1 MEDENDKLEED
12 FYQFLNLPRN
22 APQEDIT
29 NAYRRLSRIYHP
41 DKHTDPLRKKEA
53 EVLFNKTKR
62 AYEVLSD
69 PHKRA
74 IYDSLGTKG
83 LETEGWEIVQRTKTP
98 QEIREEYEL
107 LAQQKEERR
116 LLQRTNPKSSIS
128 VSIDAT
134 ELFNPYEDEYDEFG
148 SNGFP
153 TVVVK
158 GMSFSQSI
166 EAPLTINDTAFLSGN
181 LSTHKGSGSGSV
193 NVSLRRI
200 TSPDGWAEIEMGFGS
215 GLSLSAK
222 GFRNLTRRLFTNV
235 SGIVTSTDRGLSLGF
250 VSTLAHQLDKNTVG
264 YLTYKAS
271 GPSSMSTMV
280 VKDTNRYR
288 AQANFVLGIPHSY
301 FTLSYCHKL
310 EKHEGRLRGAIKAGT
325 FGAMVEYGLERKVS
339 EHSSLAVSMTVG
351 VPTGVMLKIKL
362 SRGNQ
367 IYNFPIHLCDEV
379 LPSPIFYGTVTP
391 MVAWII
397 VRRLVVEPYIQK
409 QKVKD
414 IERHRAMHHSQMLAR
429 RREAEIA
436 IDLMKETYRRIVEE
450 EENRKGLIITKCI
463 YGRWLD
469 LSHRDL
475 GDAITDVTIPL
486 QCLVRDSKL
495 ILHEASKSQLPG
507 FYDPCMGE
515 DKSLYVQYSFHGV
528 PHEVTIQD
536 SDPLR
541 IPKHS
546 QKTTLKQAIDENFK

>member
-1 MEDENDKLEED
+1 MEEENDKLEED

-22 APQEDIT
+22 APQEEIT

-53 EVLFNKTKR
+53 EVLFNKTKK

-116 LLQRTNPKSSIS
+116 LLQRTNPKSSIT

-148 SNGFP
+148 SSGFP
-153 TVVVK
+153 SVIVK
-158 GMSFSQSI
+158 GMNFSQSI
-166 EAPLTINDTAFLSGN
+166 EAPLTLNDTAFLSGQ

-215 GLSLSAK
+215 GLSVSAK
-222 GFRNLTRRLFTNV
+222 GFRNLTKRLFTNI
-235 SGIVTSTDRGLSLGF
+235 SGIITSTDRGFVLGF
-250 VSTLAHQLDKNTVG
+250 VSTIAHQLDKNTVG

-271 GPSSMSTMV
+271 GQSSMSTMV

-288 AQANFVLGIPHSY
+288 TQANFVLGIPHSY
-301 FTLSYCHKL
+301 FAISYCHKL
-310 EKHEGRLRGAIKAGT
+310 EKHEGRLRGSIKAGT

-379 LPSPIFYGTVTP
+379 IPSPIFYGTVTP

-397 VRRLVVEPYIQK
+397 IRRLVVEPYIQQ

-414 IERHRAMHHSQMLAR
+414 IERHRAMHHSQMLTR

-436 IDLMKETYRRIVEE
+436 IDLMKETYRRIIEE
-450 EENRKGLIITKCI
+450 EENRKGLIITKSI

-469 LSHRDL
+469 LSQRDI
-475 GDAITDVTIPL
+475 GDAMTDVTIPL
-486 QCLVRDSKL
+486 QCLVKDSKL

-528 PHEVTIQD
+528 AHEVTIQD

-541 IPKHS
+541 IPKQSHR
-546 QKTTLKQAIDENFK
+546 KQL

>member
-1 MEDENDKLEED
+1 MAASYSQENDFEIEED
-12 FYQFLNLPRN
+12 FYSFLNLPKN

-69 PHKRA
+69 AHKRA
-74 IYDSLGTKG
+74 IYDNLGTKG

-98 QEIREEYEL
+98 QEIREEYER
-107 LAQQKEERR
+107 LAQQKEEQR
-116 LLQRTNPKSSIS
+116 LHQRTNPRGTVT

-134 ELFNPYEDEYDEFG
+134 ELFSPLVDYGYEEFG
-148 SNGFP
+148 SSSGFP
-153 TVVVK
+153 TLAVK

-166 EAPLTINDTAFLSGN
+166 EAPLTLKDTAFMSGQ
-181 LSTHKGSGSGSV
+181 LSTHKGSGSGNV
-193 NVSLRRI
+193 NVSLRRL
-200 TSPDGWAEIEMGFGS
+200 TSSEGWAEVEVGCGN

-222 GFRNLTRRLFTNV
+222 GFRNLTKRIFTNI
-235 SGIVTSTDRGLSLGF
+235 SGVVTYTGDALTLGF

-264 YLTYKAS
+264 YLTYKET
-271 GPSSMSTMV
+271 GQSSMSTRIV
-280 VKDTNRYR
+280 RDTNRYR
-288 AQANFVLGIPHSY
+288 AQASFVLGVPHSY
-301 FTLSYCHKL
+301 ISLSYVHKL
-310 EKHEGRLRGAIKAGT
+310 EKHDGRLRGSVEAGT
-325 FGAMVEYGLERKVS
+325 FGAIVHYGLERKVS
-339 EHSSLAVSMTVG
+339 EHSSLAVAMSIG
-351 VPTGVMLKIKL
+351 VPTGVVLKIKL

-367 IYNFPIHLCDEV
+367 IYNFPIHLCEDV

-397 VRRLVVEPYIQK
+397 IRRLIVEPYIQQ
-409 QKVKD
+409 QKAKD
-414 IERHRAMHHSQMLAR
+414 IERHRAMHQTQMLAR

-436 IDLMKETYRRIVEE
+436 VDLMKETYRRVVEE
-450 EENRKGLIITKCI
+450 EENRKGLIITKAV

-469 LSHRDL
+469 LSHRES
-475 GDAITDVTIPL
+475 GDALTDVTIPL
-486 QCLVRDSKL
+486 QCLVKDSKL

-515 DKSLYVQYSFHGV
+515 DKNLYVQYTFHGV
-528 PHEVTIQD
+528 QHEVTVQD
-536 SDPLR
+536 SDLLR
-541 IPKHS
+541 IPKQSHRKS
-546 QKTTLKQAIDENFK
+546 S

>member
-1 MEDENDKLEED
+1 MDDEDERLEED

-22 APQEDIT
+22 APQEEIT

-41 DKHTDPLRKKEA
+41 DKHTDALRKKEA
-53 EVLFNKTKR
+53 EVLFNKTKK

-148 SNGFP
+148 SDGFP
-153 TVVVK
+153 SIVVK
-158 GMSFSQSI
+158 GMNFSQSI
-166 EAPLTINDTAFLSGN
+166 EAPLTLNDTAFLSGQ

-200 TSPDGWAEIEMGFGS
+200 TSPDGWAELEMGFGS
-215 GLSLSAK
+215 GLSLAAK
-222 GFRNLTRRLFTNV
+222 GFRNLTRRIFTNI
-235 SGIVTSTDRGLSLGF
+235 SGIVTSTDRGLTLGF

-280 VKDTNRYR
+280 VKDTSRYR
-288 AQANFVLGIPHSY
+288 AQVNFVLGIPHSY
-301 FTLSYCHKL
+301 FAITYCHKL
-310 EKHEGRLRGAIKAGT
+310 EKHDGRLRGAIKAGT

-367 IYNFPIHLCDEV
+367 IYNFPIHLCHEV

-397 VRRLVVEPYIQK
+397 IRRVVVEPYMQQ

-414 IERHRAMHHSQMLAR
+414 IERHRAVHHSQMLAR
-429 RREAEIA
+429 RREAEIS
-436 IDLMKETYRRIVEE
+436 IDLMKETYRRIVED
-450 EENRKGLIITKCI
+450 EENRKGLIITKAL

-495 ILHEASKSQLPG
+495 ILHEASKCQLPG

-536 SDPLR
+536 TDPLR
-541 IPKHS
+541 IPKQSHR
-546 QKTTLKQAIDENFK
+546 KQL

>member
-83 LETEGWEIVQRTKTP
+83 LETDGWEIVQRTKTP

-128 VSIDAT
+128 VSVDAT

-148 SNGFP
+148 SSGFP
-153 TVVVK
+153 SIVVK

-166 EAPLTINDTAFLSGN
+166 EAPLTLNDTAFLSGQ

-200 TSPDGWAEIEMGFGS
+200 TSPDGWAEVEMGFGS
-215 GLSLSAK
+215 GLSFSAK
-222 GFRNLTRRLFTNV
+222 GFRNLTKRLFTNI
-235 SGIVTSTDRGLSLGF
+235 SGIVTSTDRGLVLGF

-271 GPSSMSTMV
+271 GPSSMSTMI

-288 AQANFVLGIPHSY
+288 TQANIVLGIPHSY
-301 FTLSYCHKL
+301 FTISYCHKL

-367 IYNFPIHLCDEV
+367 MYNFPIHLCEEV

-414 IERHRAMHHSQMLAR
+414 IERHRAQHHSQMLAR

-436 IDLMKETYRRIVEE
+436 IDLMKETYRRIIED
-450 EENRKGLIITKCI
+450 EENRKGLIITKSI

-469 LSHRDL
+469 LGHRDL
-475 GDAITDVTIPL
+475 GDAMTDVTIPL

-541 IPKHS
+541 IPKQSHR
-546 QKTTLKQAIDENFK
+546 KQL

>member
-1 MEDENDKLEED
+1 MDDENEKLEED

-69 PHKRA
+69 AHKRA

-83 LETEGWEIVQRTKTP
+83 LETEGWEVVQRTKTP

-107 LAQQKEERR
+107 LAQRKEERR

-148 SNGFP
+148 SSGFP
-153 TVVVK
+153 TIMVK
-158 GMSFSQSI
+158 GMNFSQSI
-166 EAPLTINDTAFLSGN
+166 EAPLTLNDTAFLTGQ
-181 LSTHKGSGSGSV
+181 LSTHKGTGSGSV

-200 TSPDGWAEIEMGFGS
+200 TSPDGWAELEMGFGS
-215 GLSLSAK
+215 GLSFSAK
-222 GFRNLTRRLFTNV
+222 GFRNLTKRIFTNI
-235 SGIVTSTDRGLSLGF
+235 SGIVTSTDRGLTLGF

-264 YLTYKAS
+264 YLTYKAA
-271 GPSSMSTMV
+271 GPSSMSTMI
-280 VKDTNRYR
+280 VKDTARYR
-288 AQANFVLGIPHSY
+288 TQANIVLGIPHSY
-301 FTLSYCHKL
+301 FAITYCHKL
-310 EKHEGRLRGAIKAGT
+310 EKHEGRLRGAVKAGT

-351 VPTGVMLKIKL
+351 VPTGVMLKIKV

-436 IDLMKETYRRIVEE
+436 IDLMKETYRRIVED
-450 EENRKGLIITKCI
+450 EENRKGLIITKSI

-528 PHEVTIQD
+528 AHEVTIQD
-536 SDPLR
+536 SDSLR
-541 IPKHS
+541 IPKQSHR
-546 QKTTLKQAIDENFK
+546 KQL

>member
-1 MEDENDKLEED
+1 MDDENERLEED
-12 FYQFLNLPRN
+12 FYQFLNLPRD
-22 APQEDIT
+22 APQEEIT

-116 LLQRTNPKSSIS
+116 LLQRTNPQSSIT
-128 VSIDAT
+128 VNIDAT
-134 ELFNPYEDEYDEFG
+134 ELFSSYEDAYDDEFG
-148 SNGFP
+148 PPGDFFP
-153 TVVVK
+153 SIVVK
-158 GMSFSQSI
+158 GMNFSQSI
-166 EAPLTINDTAFLSGN
+166 QAPLTLTDTAYLSGE

-200 TSPDGWAEIEMGFGS
+200 TSPDGWAEVDLGFGN
-215 GLSLSAK
+215 GLSFSAK
-222 GFRNLTRRLFTNV
+222 GFRNLTKRMFTNI
-235 SGIVTSTDRGLSLGF
+235 SGILTTTDEGLSFGF

-264 YLTYKAS
+264 YLTYKNS
-271 GPSSMSTMV
+271 QSSSMSTSI
-280 VKDTNRYR
+280 VKETTTYR
-288 AQANFVLGIPHSY
+288 TQVNFVLGIPHS
-301 FTLSYCHKL
+301 FISMSYCHKL
-310 EKHEGRLRGAIKAGT
+310 EKHEGRLRATVKAGT
-325 FGAMVEYGLERKVS
+325 FGAMLEYGLQRKVS
-339 EHSSLAVSMTVG
+339 QHSSLAVSMTVG
-351 VPTGVMLKIKL
+351 VPTGVRLKIKL
-362 SRGNQ
+362 LRGNQ
-367 IYNFPIHLCDEV
+367 IYAFPIHLCHEV

-391 MVAWII
+391 MIAWII
-397 VRRLVVEPYIQK
+397 VRRLVVEPYMQQ

-414 IERHRAMHHSQMLAR
+414 IERHRAMHHAQMLAR
-429 RREAEIA
+429 RREAEIS
-436 IDLMKETYRRIVEE
+436 IDLMKETFRRNVED
-450 EENRKGLIITKCI
+450 EENKKGLIITKSI

-495 ILHEASKSQLPG
+495 ILQEASKCQLPG

-536 SDPLR
+536 TDPLR
-541 IPKHS
+541 IPKQSHR
-546 QKTTLKQAIDENFK
+546 KQL